1 MLISRRAGGDG
12 CVARAARVRTIA
24 QGWLW
29 RHESGVYVKFT
40 ATGAELFT

>member
-1 MLISRRAGGDG
+1 VEKIARDAIRFRSRA
-12 CVARAARVRTIA
+12 IA

-29 RHESGVYVKFT
+29 RHESGVYVQFT